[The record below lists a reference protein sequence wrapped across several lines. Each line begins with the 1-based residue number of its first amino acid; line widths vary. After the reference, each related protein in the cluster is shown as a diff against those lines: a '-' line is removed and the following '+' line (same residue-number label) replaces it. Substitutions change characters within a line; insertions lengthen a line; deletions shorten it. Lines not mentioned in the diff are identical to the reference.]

1 MRMING
7 YVLITPREKQSANGV
22 GIIVKEEDKIIESG
36 IVAFAEDEKLV
47 GKTAHFK
54 QYATNDVTI
63 DGIKYL
69 VVDND
74 AIVMYE

>member
-1 MRMING
+1 MING
-7 YVLITPREKQSANGV
+7 YVLITPRDKQSANAV
-22 GIIVKEEDKIIESG
+22 GIIVKDEDKIIESG
-36 IVAFAEDEKLV
+36 TVAFADDIHLV

-63 DGIKYL
+63 DGTKYL